1 MNIKSKGGIAKIL
14 GALIC
19 IAGALS
25 LTLYKGMPLTNP
37 NSQDTTQMQNHA
49 NTMTSAKKTGRWAVG
64 SVLLLVGCLLWSS
77 WFLIQAKIGKS
88 YPFQYSSTAILS
100 FFGAIQAAILYLI
113 TERNLTM
120 SMWAMKGKLEI
131 LSVTYAVS
139 IFFLLHLLT
148 HLHPSNFA

>member
-25 LTLYKGMPLTNP
+25 LTLYKGMPLTNY
-37 NSQDTTQMQNHA
+37 SQDTTQMQNHA
-49 NTMTSAKKTGRWAVG
+49 NTMTSAKKTERWAVG
-64 SVLLLVGCLLWSS
+64 SVLLGLGCLLWSS
-77 WFLIQAKIGKS
+77 WFLIQAKVGKS

-148 HLHPSNFA
+148 SLHPSNFA